1 MVEGLALPAR
11 LSKQHEREVIMNEKM
26 ETLVLKNAT
35 IIDGTGADPVANGSV
50 VIEGERIKEILPG
63 APGQLPSQ
71 ASVIDCRQQTLL
83 PGLIDAHVH
92 MGAVDANI
100 IDQQRRYFP
109 SLLVIRT
116 LKVMKETLDQGFTT
130 ARDCG
135 GADPGFREAVAQ
147 GLVTGP
153 RLLVCGLALSQT
165 GGHGDFRLPTE
176 TFSPLESAAGVA
188 TGVYDGVDEVRRGA
202 REQLRQG
209 VDHIKVMAGGGA
221 MSPSDEIDTSQYSL
235 EELQAA
241 VFEAESAG
249 KYVSAHCYSDR
260 SIHNS
265 IAAGIRSIE
274 HGNLLSESAAQAIKD
289 AGAFLVPT
297 IVTYEMISRMG
308 KDLGIPANNVRKINE
323 AKEKALEALAIADR
337 VGVKIASGSDLLG
350 PMQVYKGTELELKAR
365 VLGPMGAIVAS
376 TKMNAELI
384 RRERD
389 LGTIE
394 AGKLADMIL
403 VDGDPLG
410 DIAVLQQY
418 QEKITLIM
426 QGGHL
431 YKNLL

>member
-1 MVEGLALPAR
+1 M
-11 LSKQHEREVIMNEKM
+11 SEKTD
-26 ETLVLKNAT
+26 TLVLKNAT

-50 VIEGERIKEILPG
+50 IIEGERIKEILPG
-63 APGQLPSQ
+63 PPGQIPSN
-71 ASVIDCRQQTLL
+71 AYVIDCDQQTLL

-92 MGAVDANI
+92 MGAVEANI
-100 IDQQRRYFP
+100 MDQQRRYFP

-116 LKVMKETLDQGFTT
+116 VNVIKETLDQGFTT

-135 GADPGFREAVAQ
+135 GVDPGFREAVDQ
-147 GLVTGP
+147 GLVPGP
-153 RLLVCGLALSQT
+153 RLFVSGRPLSQT

-176 TFSPLESAAGVA
+176 TFSPSENLAGLA

-209 VDHIKVMAGGGA
+209 VDFLKVMAGGGA

-235 EELQAA
+235 EELRAI

-260 SIHNS
+260 SIINS
-265 IAAGIRSIE
+265 VEAGILSIE
-274 HGNLLSESAAQAIKD
+274 HGNLLTETSAQAIKN
-289 AGAFLVPT
+289 AEAYLVPT

-308 KDLGIPANNVRKINE
+308 KDFGIPENNVRKINE
-323 AKEKALEALAIADR
+323 AREKALEALTIANR

-350 PMQVYKGTELELKAR
+350 PMQVYKAIELELKAR

-376 TKMNAELI
+376 TKTNAELLQ
-384 RRERD
+384 RERD

-394 AGKLADMIL
+394 TGKLADLIL
-403 VDGDPLG
+403 VDGDPLK
-410 DIAVLQQY
+410 DITVLQQY
-418 QEKITLIM
+418 QEKITVIM
-426 QGGHL
+426 QGGGL
-431 YKNLL
+431 YKNLLGFTP